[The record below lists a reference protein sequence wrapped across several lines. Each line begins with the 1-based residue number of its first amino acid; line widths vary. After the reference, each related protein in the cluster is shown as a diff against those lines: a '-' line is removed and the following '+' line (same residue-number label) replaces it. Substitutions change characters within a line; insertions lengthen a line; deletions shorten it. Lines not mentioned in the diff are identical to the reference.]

1 MFMYIIDIAY
11 NRNYYNIIINNIIK
25 MKNTK
30 NICMNESSHSESSH
44 SESSHSESSHSES
57 FQYEFDK
64 IIFYNIG
71 NQLHNESR

>member
-44 SESSHSESSHSES
+44 SES